1 MPDSSRTSNPF
12 HALLVVVSVVFTL
25 SACAYGVMAV
35 RNMNPGQQAP
45 SPDRGHLLIEV
56 LERYGTTILLI
67 ELAVLAVVVAAA
79 IGTEAYR
86 KRRIGK
92 RQRPTI
98 AANSRE
104 TRSDATR

>member
-35 RNMNPGQQAP
+35 RSMNPGQQAL
-45 SPDRGHLLIEV
+45 SPDRGHLLIQG

-67 ELAVLAVVVAAA
+67 ELAVLAVLVAAA
-79 IGTEAYR
+79 IATEAYR
-86 KRRIGK
+86 KRRMGR
-92 RQRPTI
+92 RQQPAT
-98 AANSRE
+98 E
-104 TRSDATR
+104 TDSEETETLL